1 MIKDLITYFR
11 MLIQWTM
18 KGFFQRSLG
27 GVMANKVW
35 SIYNVVP
42 VPIVK
47 SLLYLIDCL
56 KDHNMNVRNSTVT
69 ILSYLKVS
77 LQLSCSYSSARQ
89 LKAFFWCLRILARL
103 VAVVGYSPILPNH
116 VLEIITIFISCVYFN
131 II

>member
-27 GVMANKVW
+27 GVMVNKVW
-35 SIYNVVP
+35 SIYGVVL

-56 KDHNMNVRNSTVT
+56 KDHIMNVRNSTVR
-69 ILSYLKVS
+69 ILSCLKVS
-77 LQLSCSYSSARQ
+77 LQLSCSYSSARHF
-89 LKAFFWCLRILARL
+89 KAFFWCLRILARL
-103 VAVVGYSPILPNH
+103 VAVVGYFPLPNH
-116 VLEIITIFISCVYFN
+116 IFDVITIFISCVYFN